1 MGFFFLPEAILGSVG
16 IGGRKFSH
24 IRAIHGVWGKLT
36 PLRLF
41 LAKIWEVV
49 FGDIEPGAE
58 LKFLKTP
65 RRKKSVQIQ
74 NRKWDIIPTP
84 TNYYT
89 RPTCRL

>member
-1 MGFFFLPEAILGSVG
+1 MFIYQSNSRG
-16 IGGRKFSH
+16 K
-24 IRAIHGVWGKLT
+24 KLT

-58 LKFLKTP
+58 LKFLKTA

-74 NRKWDIIPTP
+74 NSKWDTIPTP

-89 RPTCRL
+89 RLTCRCANGCRIDTNVISR